1 MAWRHGAHR
10 GAGARGRC
18 GVPRSDDVSH
28 GVGINGR
35 HVPPRQDGEGGGAV
49 AEARW
54 HVAPRS
60 AAGGTAPPCGICCGL
75 LSPPEGVER
84 VGELGALVPHKVW
97 VEGTDYKQSQMDVAV
112 AGVG

>member
-1 MAWRHGAHR
+1 MYLTVWASTDVMCHLGKTEKAEELWQKH
-10 GAGARGRC
+10 AG
-18 GVPRSDDVSH
+18 
-28 GVGINGR
+28 
-35 HVPPRQDGEGGGAV
+35 
-49 AEARW
+49 
-54 HVAPRS
+54 
-60 AAGGTAPPCGICCGL
+60 GL